1 MDDEFLKNVYRV
13 AKYYYDDIFFE
24 KYSRIYKLTTEN
36 ICGYLNQINMKE
48 PEIIIMTGDIGYI
61 IPMKIGKNRILNTGL

>member
-36 ICGYLNQINMKE
+36 ICGYLNQINMKDKSILV
-48 PEIIIMTGDIGYI
+48 PAASGDH
-61 IPMKIGKNRILNTGL
+61 LC